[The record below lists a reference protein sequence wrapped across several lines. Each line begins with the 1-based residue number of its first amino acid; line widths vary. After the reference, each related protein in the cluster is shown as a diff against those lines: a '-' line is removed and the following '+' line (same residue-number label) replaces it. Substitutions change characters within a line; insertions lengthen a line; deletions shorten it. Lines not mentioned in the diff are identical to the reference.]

1 MPDFTTLL
9 SAFVTLLV
17 TIGPFE
23 TAPIFAGLARHLSP
37 DERRR
42 SVRRAVLIAG
52 AVLVAFALIGKELL
66 GLLHVS
72 LPALRTAGGVLLFLE
87 AIHLMFSAPPGLS
100 TLNREEQEEAR
111 RPHDISVFPL
121 AFPLIA
127 GPGSLLAVVL
137 LISQADGNPWHV
149 AGILAVLAICL
160 LLTLIALSTAET
172 LIRLLGVTGTDVI
185 GRISGLLLAALA
197 MQYVFDGLNE
207 GIFRRVP

>member
-1 MPDFTTLL
+1 MLDVTFLL

-17 TIGPFE
+17 TIAPFE
-23 TAPIFAGLARHLSP
+23 TAPVFVGLARHLAP
-37 DERRR
+37 DDRRR
-42 SVRRAVLIAG
+42 TVRRAVVISGL
-52 AVLVAFALIGKELL
+52 VLVAFALVGKGLL

-87 AIHLMFSAPPGLS
+87 AIHLMFTAPPGMS
-100 TLNREEQEEAR
+100 TLNKAEREEANQ
-111 RPHDISVFPL
+111 PHDISVFPL

-137 LISQADGNPWHV
+137 LMSQAAGNPWHI
-149 AGILAVLAICL
+149 AGVLAVLAICL
-160 LLTLIALSTAET
+160 LLTWASLSSAET
-172 LIRLLGVTGTDVI
+172 LTRLLGVTGSDVI

-207 GIFRRVP
+207 GLLKHLT

>member
-1 MPDFTTLL
+1 MLDVTFLL

-17 TIGPFE
+17 TIAPFE
-23 TAPIFAGLARHLSP
+23 TAPVFVGLARHLSP
-37 DERRR
+37 EDRKRT
-42 SVRRAVLIAG
+42 VRRAVVISGL
-52 AVLVAFALIGKELL
+52 VLVAFALVGKGLL

-87 AIHLMFSAPPGLS
+87 AIHLMFTAPPGMS
-100 TLNREEQEEAR
+100 TLNKAEQEEAAQ
-111 RPHDISVFPL
+111 PHDISVFPL

-137 LISQADGNPWHV
+137 LMSQANGNPWHI
-149 AGILAVLAICL
+149 AGVLVVLAVCL
-160 LLTLIALSTAET
+160 FLTWASLSSAEALT
-172 LIRLLGVTGTDVI
+172 RLLGVTGSDVI

-207 GIFRRVP
+207 GLLKRLG

>member
-1 MPDFTTLL
+1 MPELTTLL

-23 TAPIFAGLARHLSP
+23 AAPIFAGLARHLSP

-42 SVRRAVLIAG
+42 TIRRAVFISG
-52 AVLVAFALIGKELL
+52 IVLVAFALVGKELL

-87 AIHLMFSAPPGLS
+87 AIHLMFSAPPGMS
-100 TLNREEQEEAR
+100 TLNKAEQEEASQ
-111 RPHDISVFPL
+111 PHDISVFPL

-137 LISQADGNPWHV
+137 LMSQAGGNLWHV
-149 AGILAVLAICL
+149 GSILAVLAVCL
-160 LLTLIALSTAET
+160 ALTWVSLLSADT
-172 LIRLLGVTGTDVI
+172 LIRLLGVTGSDVI

-207 GIFRRVP
+207 GLLKRLI

>member
-1 MPDFTTLL
+1 MPDAAFLL
-9 SAFVTLLV
+9 SAFVTLMV

-23 TAPIFAGLARHLSP
+23 TAPIFAGLARDLSR

-42 SVRRAVLIAG
+42 TIRRAVFISG
-52 AVLVAFALIGKELL
+52 IVLVGFALIGKELL

-87 AIHLMFSAPPGLS
+87 AIHLMFSAPPGLR
-100 TLNREEQEEAR
+100 TLSREEKEEASG
-111 RPHDISVFPL
+111 PHDISVFPL

-137 LISQADGNPWHV
+137 LMTQAGGNFGYIGAV
-149 AGILAVLAICL
+149 LAVLVLCL
-160 LLTLIALSTAET
+160 ALTWVSLSSAEM
-172 LIRLLGVTGTDVI
+172 LIRLLGVTGSDVI

-207 GIFRRVP
+207 GLLKGLT

>member
-23 TAPIFAGLARHLSP
+23 AAPIFAGLSRHLSP
-37 DERRR
+37 DERR
-42 SVRRAVLIAG
+42 STIRRAVLISG
-52 AVLVAFALIGKELL
+52 AVLVIFALVGRELL

-100 TLNREEQEEAR
+100 SLSREEKEEAS

-137 LISQADGNPWHV
+137 LMSQADGNPWHI

-160 LLTLIALSTAET
+160 ALTWASLLSAET
-172 LIRLLGVTGTDVI
+172 LIRLLGVTGSDVI

-207 GIFRRVP
+207 GLLKRLT

>member
-1 MPDFTTLL
+1 MPDAATLL
-9 SAFVTLLV
+9 SAFVTFLV
-17 TIGPFE
+17 TIAPFE
-23 TAPIFAGLARHLSP
+23 TAPIFAGLARDLSA

-42 SVRRAVLIAG
+42 TIRRAVIISG
-52 AVLVAFALIGKELL
+52 VVLVAFALIGKGLL

-100 TLNREEQEEAR
+100 RLSAEEKAEASQPR
-111 RPHDISVFPL
+111 DISVFPL

-127 GPGSLLAVVL
+127 GPGSLLAIVL
-137 LISQADGNPWHV
+137 LMSQAGGNPWHI
-149 AGILAVLAICL
+149 AGILGALAICL
-160 LLTLIALSTAET
+160 LLTWFSLSSAET
-172 LIRLLGVTGTDVI
+172 LIRLLGVTGSDVI

-207 GIFRRVP
+207 GLLHRLT

>member
-1 MPDFTTLL
+1 MPDVTTLL

-23 TAPIFAGLARHLSP
+23 AAPIFAGLSRHLSTE
-37 DERRR
+37 ERRR
-42 SVRRAVLIAG
+42 TIRRAIVISG
-52 AVLVAFALIGKELL
+52 AVLVGFARAGQGLL

-87 AIHLMFSAPPGLS
+87 AIHLMFTAPPGLS
-100 TLNREEQEEAR
+100 SLSPEEKEEASR
-111 RPHDISVFPL
+111 HDISVFPL

-137 LISQADGNPWHV
+137 LMSQAGGNPWHV
-149 AGILAVLAICL
+149 GGILAVLAVCL
-160 LLTLIALSTAET
+160 ALTWASLSSAET
-172 LIRLLGVTGTDVI
+172 LLRLLGVTGSDVV

-197 MQYVFDGLNE
+197 TQYVFDGLNE
-207 GIFRRVP
+207 G

>member
-1 MPDFTTLL
+1 MPEAASLL

-17 TIGPFE
+17 TIAPFE
-23 TAPIFAGLARHLSP
+23 TAPIFAGLARGLSP

-42 SVRRAVLIAG
+42 TIRRAVFISG
-52 AVLVAFALIGKELL
+52 VVLVSFAFIGKGLL

-87 AIHLMFSAPPGLS
+87 AIHLMFSAPPGMS
-100 TLNREEQEEAR
+100 TLSREEKEEAS

-137 LISQADGNPWHV
+137 LMSQADGKPLHV
-149 AGILAVLAICL
+149 AGILAALLVCLA
-160 LLTLIALSTAET
+160 LTWASLSGAET
-172 LIRLLGVTGTDVI
+172 LIRLLGVTGSDVI

-207 GIFRRVP
+207 GLLKPPM

>member
-1 MPDFTTLL
+1 MPDLTTLL

-23 TAPIFAGLARHLSP
+23 VAPIFAGLARHLSP
-37 DERRR
+37 DQRRR
-42 SVRRAVLIAG
+42 AIRRAVLISG
-52 AVLVAFALIGKELL
+52 IVLVAFALVGKELL
-66 GLLHVS
+66 GVLHVS

-87 AIHLMFSAPPGLS
+87 AIHLMFAAPPGLS
-100 TLNREEQEEAR
+100 TLSREEREEASQ
-111 RPHDISVFPL
+111 PHDISVFPL

-137 LISQADGNPWHV
+137 LMSQAGGNPWHIG
-149 AGILAVLAICL
+149 GILAVLAVCL
-160 LLTLIALSTAET
+160 ALTWASLLSAET

-207 GIFRRVP
+207 GLLKRLP

>member
-1 MPDFTTLL
+1 MDQFIAL
-9 SAFVTLLV
+9 
-17 TIGPFE
+17 
-23 TAPIFAGLARHLSP
+23 LARWPAIRHALATRVP
-37 DERRR
+37 QD
-42 SVRRAVLIAG
+42 
-52 AVLVAFALIGKELL
+52 VARGIRDASNPRLELAKTLL

-87 AIHLMFSAPPGLS
+87 SIHLMFSAPPGLS
-100 TLNREEQEEAR
+100 SLSREEKEEAS

-137 LISQADGNPWHV
+137 LMSQADGNPWHV
-149 AGILAVLAICL
+149 GGVLGVLAVCMALTWASL
-160 LLTLIALSTAET
+160 LSAET
-172 LIRLLGVTGTDVI
+172 LIRLLGVTGSDVI

-207 GIFRRVP
+207 GLLKRLT